1 MAGAVVSSQIPNLN
15 QIDEIEEFNEEIVLT
30 LPIQEK
36 ENINQSRPSLATKRK
51 NDQLVSKIPKVS
63 KKTKRITAIIEGRRQ
78 KTPLKE
84 TVSKLEMNYPEETLD
99 QVKPTTNSAPQSATK
114 KQDHIISFS
123 SDEDDAQIPL
133 KQSGLPMKLPPPPQ
147 RQPPQEQ
154 QQLEQLEQLEQQQ
167 QSTGNE
173 SLVEKFILSKLNK
186 TVKETN
192 EAIAEMNF
200 MQATNLVY
208 SFILHDFCDVYIEA
222 AKSLIDSD
230 DKTRKESAKNTLFT
244 CLDQGL
250 KLLHPMMPF
259 LTEELYQRIPRRQ
272 GDTCPSICIA
282 QYPLDNTTWH
292 FPAEEASFEVVLT
305 AVTGLRVLLFDNTV
319 KSNAHGMRHI
329 HVG

>member
-154 QQLEQLEQLEQQQ
+154 QQLEQLKQQP
-167 QSTGNE
+167 SSSVT
-173 SLVEKFILSKLNK
+173 LSKTIKSAQSKYDAPKLLSAKKRQNPVTQHVKKSLGNRYVGSNK
-186 TVKETN
+186 TESVKN
-192 EAIAEMNF
+192 IAPLMRSVFYDDTCREDRNMDESQESEKDEENGK
-200 MQATNLVY
+200 QDTLSESDEVEEEE
-208 SFILHDFCDVYIEA
+208 DE
-222 AKSLIDSD
+222 D
-230 DKTRKESAKNTLFT
+230 DKDDDDKDDDDEDDDEEDDDKEDDGDEDDDNSEYEKARKQHKKTVTL
-244 CLDQGL
+244 
-250 KLLHPMMPF
+250 K
-259 LTEELYQRIPRRQ
+259 
-272 GDTCPSICIA
+272 
-282 QYPLDNTTWH
+282 
-292 FPAEEASFEVVLT
+292 
-305 AVTGLRVLLFDNTV
+305 
-319 KSNAHGMRHI
+319 KSNSKQY
-329 HVG
+329 

>member
-1 MAGAVVSSQIPNLN
+1 
-15 QIDEIEEFNEEIVLT
+15 
-30 LPIQEK
+30 
-36 ENINQSRPSLATKRK
+36 
-51 NDQLVSKIPKVS
+51 
-63 KKTKRITAIIEGRRQ
+63 
-78 KTPLKE
+78 
-84 TVSKLEMNYPEETLD
+84 
-99 QVKPTTNSAPQSATK
+99 
-114 KQDHIISFS
+114 
-123 SDEDDAQIPL
+123 
-133 KQSGLPMKLPPPPQ
+133 
-147 RQPPQEQ
+147 
-154 QQLEQLEQLEQQQ
+154 
-167 QSTGNE
+167 
-173 SLVEKFILSKLNK
+173 
-186 TVKETN
+186 
-192 EAIAEMNF
+192 MNF